1 MVPTNH
7 SLTPLQAVLSLDS
20 GGGLDTAAFWAATA
34 PAGWPLLPQEPVSP
48 AGGSESLISSDK
60 TNPSPIW
67 PDMESCQFT
76 TFRF

>member
-7 SLTPLQAVLSLDS
+7 SLTPLQAVLSLGS

-48 AGGSESLISSDK
+48 QEDL
-60 TNPSPIW
+60 NH
-67 PDMESCQFT
+67 
-76 TFRF
+76 